1 MSQAWQAQAESIA
14 RVMVRPL
21 EQDGGRYTFESADG
35 GDKHLVVRAFTGDC
49 ADCVMEDDDLAR
61 LLQEAIQRVDPD
73 VTVSVVPG

>member
-1 MSQAWQAQAESIA
+1 MSEAWQAQAESIA

-21 EQDGGRYTFESADG
+21 EQDGGRYTFASG
-35 GDKHLVVRAFTGDC
+35 GGKHLVVTAFTGDC

-61 LLQEAIQRVDPD
+61 LLQEAIHRVDPD